1 MLPVGRISIDQY
13 HEMVRNGILTT
24 DDRVELLD
32 GQLVAKPR
40 RTPKSRFMSRLTDD
54 ALTACAPEGWFVWRH
69 PSITLADSEP
79 EPDLAIVRGPV
90 TDYVHRHPGAS
101 EVALVVEAS
110 DLAINFART
119 LKKQIFAAAGIPIYW
134 ILNVV
139 DEQLEVFENPSGN
152 AETAEYRASRILKRG
167 ERATVQIG
175 DAIVGPIPIEAM
187 LP

>member
-1 MLPVGRISIDQY
+1 MIPVGRISIDQY

-40 RTPKSRFMSRLTDD
+40 RTPKSRF
-54 ALTACAPEGWFVWRH
+54 
-69 PSITLADSEP
+69 
-79 EPDLAIVRGPV
+79 
-90 TDYVHRHPGAS
+90 YVHRHPGAS